1 MKNFSKKHLKR
12 SQLSS
17 LSKSTSTNKQ
27 IGRWYGQIEDTEE
40 KKNRPS
46 KVSLSLRRRKN
57 GK

>member
-12 SQLSS
+12 VQHNS
-17 LSKSTSTNKQ
+17 LSITSTNKQ

-40 KKNRPS
+40 KKNRPG
-46 KVSLSLRRRKN
+46 KVTLRLRRKN